1 MSLYLFFIC
10 TQQIIL
16 YGCDTKSR
24 MAGKWVDPCQ
34 YNFKGME
41 EYDLT
46 MYQNYLEY
54 SSPVN
59 SVYTIHAVI
68 LTVTL
73 YVFLYAHSRLF
84 YMVVRYSNEVNPGL
98 IICFMV
104 IAHPNSRRSTTI
116 CKLLN
121 SMTGQWSGSMSIQKD

>member
-1 MSLYLFFIC
+1 
-10 TQQIIL
+10 
-16 YGCDTKSR
+16 
-24 MAGKWVDPCQ
+24 VDPCQ
-34 YNFKGME
+34 YTFKGME

-98 IICFMV
+98 IIGFMV